1 MACVGCT
8 RWLVVPW
15 LVMYLLNILFLIG
28 VALGMATTPYQTK
41 MTLNRLTILNLD
53 DRQQTEHYKPR

>member
-15 LVMYLLNILFLIG
+15 LVIYLLNILFLIG
-28 VALGMATTPYQTK
+28 VALGKLPPKTPNQIK
-41 MTLNRLTILNLD
+41 HLVPKPVLLVNLS
-53 DRQQTEHYKPR
+53 TMK